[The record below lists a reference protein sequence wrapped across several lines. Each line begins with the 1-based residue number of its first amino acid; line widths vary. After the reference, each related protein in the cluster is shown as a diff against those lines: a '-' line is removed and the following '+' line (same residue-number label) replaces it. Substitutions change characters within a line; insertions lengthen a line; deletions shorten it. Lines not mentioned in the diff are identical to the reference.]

1 VAVVGHQVSR
11 TSRALSGALQIL
23 REGLPDFQ
31 KFLRRVVNWNQE
43 SPMQADVSAKPKNA
57 PRALGRLS
65 PGRSTVIVGISD
77 EVGAVSSQLQIEA
90 LMNPGAKLRVH
101 MRTELTDRHRR
112 LGVTF
117 INVTHNQV
125 EAMTL
130 SNRVAL
136 MDEGR
141 IVQHG
146 TPSALY
152 HDPSDLRAARFI
164 GILAINILRIRQRPA
179 PFRWP
184 ERSCRSRS
192 RAAAIRRSRSVCGHR
207 RGCWRLWRGDRNS
220 WAS

>member
-1 VAVVGHQVSR
+1 
-11 TSRALSGALQIL
+11 
-23 REGLPDFQ
+23 
-31 KFLRRVVNWNQE
+31 
-43 SPMQADVSAKPKNA
+43 MQADVSAKPKNA

-164 GILAINILRIRQRPA
+164 GILAINIL
-179 PFRWP
+179 
-184 ERSCRSRS
+184 SDT
-192 RAAAIRRSRSVCGHR
+192 AAAGAVSVAGAVLPIQIKGSRDQLVAVGLR
-207 RGCWRLWRGDRNS
+207 P
-220 WAS
+220 